1 MMSRTLIITMNQE
14 IQNTLEILNKGGLIL
29 YPTDTVWGIGCDA
42 TNEEAIKKVY
52 ELKKRDDS
60 KALISL
66 VSDIRMLQKYVYEIP
81 DAAFDI
87 VELADRPTTIIY
99 DRPINVAKNLIP
111 EDNTLAIRV
120 ASDEFCQKLIRQFK
134 RPIISTSANISGMP
148 TPKSF
153 SEIAKEIL
161 KGVDYVVNLHHE
173 KTNSRPSS
181 IIKIGNDA
189 TVKIIRK

>member
-1 MMSRTLIITMNQE
+1 MNQE

-161 KGVDYVVNLHHE
+161 KGVDYVVNLHRE